1 MYNIK
6 STITEDITDTNLE
19 TEVITRNCLQT
30 PGLPTCKITMATV
43 QNDGISIHHSVAII
57 VWNELIIG
65 EQLSHSCTNE
75 WGQSGIID
83 IDCISN
89 YNRNNNKKYTT
100 YIISNFVTN
109 NQDLENYNQDCSS
122 PITL

>member
-1 MYNIK
+1 MLHIYYMYNIK

-83 IDCISN
+83 IDCIL
-89 YNRNNNKKYTT
+89 YQTIIGTT
-100 YIISNFVTN
+100 TKNTP
-109 NQDLENYNQDCSS
+109 
-122 PITL
+122 PILYQTL